1 MDVMN
6 TVESIISVVQ
16 KEQDKEIIDAIKKW
30 ANESPGFRNFT
41 LVDED
46 KLKEILLL
54 GAKEYEKIHGTS
66 VKIGE
71 KYSTL

>member
-1 MDVMN
+1 MDAMN
-6 TVESIISVVQ
+6 TIESIISIVQ
-16 KEQDKEIIDAIKKW
+16 KEQDQGIIDAIKKW

-46 KLKEILLL
+46 RLKEILLL

-66 VKIGE
+66 VKIGD
-71 KYSTL
+71 KYNTL